1 MFHTYFSVIN
11 ECPKFSK
18 MPNPENKVKKKSITE
33 KLVEHVRK
41 DVVLQIDIPPKE
53 SGRSVQCRK

>member
-1 MFHTYFSVIN
+1 
-11 ECPKFSK
+11 
-18 MPNPENKVKKKSITE
+18 MPNPGNKIRKKSITE